1 MSLLDK
7 IKCKFTQ
14 KIPNKRMFYNKIVL
28 FKVYLLLAQA

>member
-1 MSLLDK
+1 MSSADK

-14 KIPNKRMFYNKIVL
+14 KIPKKRMFYNKIVL